1 MGFREIVHHGGNLVE
16 GEDANRRRLIIREV
30 EARMTRAALVQTDE
44 ADSGTLFR
52 RHYGMIPSSYL
63 TRMRI
68 CQAQYL
74 LISTDDISRSASSP
88 ARYGPPG
95 TVFSPP
101 SHLTSSSNGTVD
113 FTSTSG
119 SSVGTER
126 AEQERSRT
134 PFLPKG

>member
-1 MGFREIVHHGGNLVE
+1 
-16 GEDANRRRLIIREV
+16 
-30 EARMTRAALVQTDE
+30 MTRAALAQPDD
-44 ADSGTLFR
+44 ADGGTLSR
-52 RHYGMIPSSYL
+52 RHYGMTLSTYL
-63 TRMRI
+63 ARMRV
-68 CQAQYL
+68 CQAQYH
-74 LISTDDISRSASSP
+74 LISSDDISRSASSP
-88 ARYGPPG
+88 ARYGPPVTG

-101 SHLTSSSNGTVD
+101 SHLISSSNGTVD